1 MGEALDLDALRRLY
15 AQYNSP
21 SHQER
26 LHAAAALSARLL
38 NGLPTILAALEYA
51 EHAEATPKDLC
62 AAANRRTAT
71 PDEATGTAGCTDW
84 MEPEYGLRRPEL
96 ALVLDLAACRVD
108 RQTFVQELGRLL
120 WPHHQADDL
129 ADLVRDLIGGGPRQ
143 PMPHSQRRG
152 AVADMDVDV
161 LRRLNAKV
169 KEARASGNELRI
181 ERARNDRY
189 SWLEDNVPAILAALQ
204 RAEKE
209 RGAMKDQ
216 LAAATTPEFD
226 ALWEEIRAAMATVPA
241 PTRAPDGAE
250 LIAAERRR
258 QVAFEG
264 MTPEHDDEHIH
275 NQLSRA
281 AASYIAIT
289 VWPDSYEAENFWPWN
304 LDDFKPVDD
313 PVPNLVKAGALI
325 AAAIDRLLRKAGR

>member
-1 MGEALDLDALRRLY
+1 
-15 AQYNSP
+15 
-21 SHQER
+21 
-26 LHAAAALSARLL
+26 
-38 NGLPTILAALEYA
+38 
-51 EHAEATPKDLC
+51 
-62 AAANRRTAT
+62 
-71 PDEATGTAGCTDW
+71 
-84 MEPEYGLRRPEL
+84 
-96 ALVLDLAACRVD
+96 
-108 RQTFVQELGRLL
+108 
-120 WPHHQADDL
+120 
-129 ADLVRDLIGGGPRQ
+129 
-143 PMPHSQRRG
+143 
-152 AVADMDVDV
+152 
-161 LRRLNAKV
+161 
-169 KEARASGNELRI
+169 
-181 ERARNDRY
+181 
-189 SWLEDNVPAILAALQ
+189 
-204 RAEKE
+204 
-209 RGAMKDQ
+209 
-216 LAAATTPEFD
+216 
-226 ALWEEIRAAMATVPA
+226 MATVPA